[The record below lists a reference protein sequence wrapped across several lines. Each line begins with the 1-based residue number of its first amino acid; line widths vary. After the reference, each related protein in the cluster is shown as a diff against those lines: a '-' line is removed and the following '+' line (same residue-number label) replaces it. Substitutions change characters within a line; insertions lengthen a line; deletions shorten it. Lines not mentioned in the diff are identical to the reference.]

1 MGCLQLIMAVS
12 VHIGYWGSYYSL
24 HPDLRCTTQNNIAG
38 AYYNSGR
45 RVSVYAAR
53 KVAMGDGFLEIGL
66 SSGYGDEAGTNVA
79 ISKRKYLYCACLS
92 GLEKEKSL
100 WIISGLAILKICNI
114 TSLFFC
120 FVLFC
125 FLLFCFVFLN

>member
-1 MGCLQLIMAVS
+1 MGCLQLITAVS

-24 HPDLRCTTQNNIAG
+24 HPDLRCTTQNTIAG

-66 SSGYGDEAGTNVA
+66 SSGYGDEAVPMLRYR
-79 ISKRKYLYCACLS
+79 KRKNFMDYFWA
-92 GLEKEKSL
+92 GNFE
-100 WIISGLAILKICNI
+100 NM
-114 TSLFFC
+114 
-120 FVLFC
+120 
-125 FLLFCFVFLN
+125 

>member
-12 VHIGYWGSYYSL
+12 VHIGYCGSYYSL
-24 HPDLRCTTQNNIAG
+24 HPDLRCTTQNTIAG

-66 SSGYGDEAGTNVA
+66 SSGYGDEAVPMLRYRKGN
-79 ISKRKYLYCACLS
+79 ISIVPVYQGSK
-92 GLEKEKSL
+92 KEKVY
-100 WIISGLAILKICNI
+100 GL
-114 TSLFFC
+114 
-120 FVLFC
+120 
-125 FLLFCFVFLN
+125 FLGWQF

>member
-24 HPDLRCTTQNNIAG
+24 HPDLRCTTQNTIAG

-66 SSGYGDEAGTNVA
+66 SSGYGDEAVPMLRYRKGNIFIVLA
-79 ISKRKYLYCACLS
+79 YQGSKKKKVY
-92 GLEKEKSL
+92 GL
-100 WIISGLAILKICNI
+100 
-114 TSLFFC
+114 
-120 FVLFC
+120 
-125 FLLFCFVFLN
+125 FLGWQF

>member
-24 HPDLRCTTQNNIAG
+24 HPDLRCTTQNTIAG

-45 RVSVYAAR
+45 RVSVYAGR

-66 SSGYGDEAGTNVA
+66 SSGYGDEAVPMLRYRKGNIFIVSA
-79 ISKRKYLYCACLS
+79 YQGSKKKKVY
-92 GLEKEKSL
+92 GL
-100 WIISGLAILKICNI
+100 
-114 TSLFFC
+114 
-120 FVLFC
+120 
-125 FLLFCFVFLN
+125 FLGWQF

>member
-24 HPDLRCTTQNNIAG
+24 HPDLRCTTQNTIAG

-53 KVAMGDGFLEIGL
+53 KVTMGDGFLEIGL
-66 SSGYGDEAGTNVA
+66 SSGYGAEAVPMLRYRKGNIFIVSA
-79 ISKRKYLYCACLS
+79 YQGSKKKKFMDYFWA
-92 GLEKEKSL
+92 GNFE
-100 WIISGLAILKICNI
+100 NM
-114 TSLFFC
+114 
-120 FVLFC
+120 
-125 FLLFCFVFLN
+125 

>member
-24 HPDLRCTTQNNIAG
+24 HPDLRCTTQNTIAG

-66 SSGYGDEAGTNVA
+66 SSGYGDEAVPMLRYRKGNIFIVPSYQG
-79 ISKRKYLYCACLS
+79 SKKKKVY
-92 GLEKEKSL
+92 GL
-100 WIISGLAILKICNI
+100 
-114 TSLFFC
+114 
-120 FVLFC
+120 
-125 FLLFCFVFLN
+125 FLGWQF

>member
-24 HPDLRCTTQNNIAG
+24 HPDLRCTTQNTIAG

-45 RVSVYAAR
+45 RVSVYAGR

-66 SSGYGDEAGTNVA
+66 SSGYGDEAVPMLRYRKGNIFIVLA
-79 ISKRKYLYCACLS
+79 YQGSKKKKVYA
-92 GLEKEKSL
+92 
-100 WIISGLAILKICNI
+100 
-114 TSLFFC
+114 LFPGWQF
-120 FVLFC
+120 
-125 FLLFCFVFLN
+125 

>member
-24 HPDLRCTTQNNIAG
+24 HPDLRCTTQNTIAG

-66 SSGYGDEAGTNVA
+66 SAATVMKRYQCCDIEKE
-79 ISKRKYLYCACLS
+79 ISLLCLLIRARKRK
-92 GLEKEKSL
+92 KFMDF
-100 WIISGLAILKICNI
+100 SGLAILKICN
-114 TSLFFC
+114 T
-120 FVLFC
+120 
-125 FLLFCFVFLN
+125 

>member
-24 HPDLRCTTQNNIAG
+24 HPDLRCTTQNTIAG

-66 SSGYGDEAGTNVA
+66 SSGYGDEAVPMLRY
-79 ISKRKYLYCACLS
+79 RKGNMFIVPAYQ
-92 GLEKEKSL
+92 GFKKEKVH
-100 WIISGLAILKICNI
+100 GL
-114 TSLFFC
+114 
-120 FVLFC
+120 
-125 FLLFCFVFLN
+125 FLGWQF